1 MHTMS
6 PPLQDWKR
14 AGEMGHKRTRKWCPL
29 LSIGSVRK
37 RCGERKGRRC
47 WWWCEIDARLWI
59 GAGGSTAADG
69 TIFPKNDSDWIR
81 GTVPHEDGTAEANGP
96 DDQRILHDVQDLHAG
111 RVDVR
116 RAASGP
122 LCSVSRYERCVDL
135 RSVDQGRHHQAPIS
149 VDVQP
154 LDLLRN
160 GHGGGCSIMDDGVLA
175 PAQLRPNGPSNI
187 RQVELRPE
195 RGP

>member
-1 MHTMS
+1 MI
-6 PPLQDWKR
+6 
-14 AGEMGHKRTRKWCPL
+14 HKRTRKWFPL

-37 RCGERKGRRC
+37 RCGERRCRRC
-47 WWWCEIDARLWI
+47 RCEIDARLRI
-59 GAGGSTAADG
+59 RAGGSTAADG
-69 TIFPKNDSDWIR
+69 TIFPKNDSCRIR
-81 GTVPHEDGTAEANGP
+81 GAVPYEDGAAEASCP
-96 DDQRILHDVQDLHAG
+96 DGQRILHDVQDLHAG

-135 RSVDQGRHHQAPIS
+135 RSVDQGQHHQAPIS

-160 GHGGGCSIMDDGVLA
+160 GHGGDCSIMDDGVLA

-187 RQVELRPE
+187 QQVELRPE
-195 RGP
+195 RGPWLPPLRWSFSSC